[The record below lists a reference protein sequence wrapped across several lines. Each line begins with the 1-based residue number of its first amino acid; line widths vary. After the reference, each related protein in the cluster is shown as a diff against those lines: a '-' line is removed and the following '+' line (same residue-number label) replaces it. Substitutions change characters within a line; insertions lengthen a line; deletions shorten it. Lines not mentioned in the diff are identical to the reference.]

1 MAKEIV
7 DWITINGN
15 HIPIFEGESKQDA
28 YNRAVAKANEDKKTS
43 DIEKHDKVAKE
54 LNKNGITKDSTP
66 SEIKSHYKSKYN
78 INIDDSYFEQNN
90 DKRILAETDKLLS
103 RLYSELPLSDM
114 PELQLTASKFSE
126 DKRIKNKDAFAVSA
140 CNYSGMI
147 VVNSDDFESYKGI
160 ERQFE
165 QKRRDGK
172 SVIGG
177 PASILIHEVGH
188 QIEHLIARKSGISE
202 IDAFKNGTATAIVKA
217 SFDELPKGTYKDM
230 TDARKSISTYANTE
244 FEFLEDVFIP
254 CYEETFAEAVSDY
267 VTNGAKASEFSKQII
282 KNIKSALS

>member
-114 PELQLTASKFSE
+114 PELQLQCHS
-126 DKRIKNKDAFAVSA
+126 
-140 CNYSGMI
+140 
-147 VVNSDDFESYKGI
+147 
-160 ERQFE
+160 
-165 QKRRDGK
+165 
-172 SVIGG
+172 
-177 PASILIHEVGH
+177 
-188 QIEHLIARKSGISE
+188 
-202 IDAFKNGTATAIVKA
+202 
-217 SFDELPKGTYKDM
+217 
-230 TDARKSISTYANTE
+230 
-244 FEFLEDVFIP
+244 
-254 CYEETFAEAVSDY
+254 
-267 VTNGAKASEFSKQII
+267 
-282 KNIKSALS
+282 